1 MLLAFRGVVGTR
13 VTKEMAAS
21 TRMSLLRE
29 WADPELTAGRA
40 AAVSWLVGEQSEN
53 GMWADFRTFAGASD
67 EWVTGFVGA
76 VLAAHDDEPAQSAAR
91 RAWTSML
98 ARRHDDGG
106 WGYNRAVPSD
116 ADSTACALRL
126 ASGVGADS
134 ATIESIGLALQDF
147 QGEHGGLH
155 TYSLDGPIREF
166 TAVAPE
172 VSFAGWCAAHAC
184 VTAAAAA
191 VGVWPGA
198 IRARAYL
205 AQSQQVDGCWR
216 AYWWRDDLYATAFA
230 TVALAQVAVHAE
242 SLQQAA
248 RWVVARLGEDGRIR
262 DPVTG
267 GRSAFLDALALLIL
281 SASSPVSEVSSPMR
295 RLASAVLADQQLDGH
310 WAPSA
315 GLRIPPPGVVD
326 ADTYEAY
333 LPGLGGGSL
342 IEDPTGSFTTATV
355 LLALDSV
362 GHCAPDDS

>member
-1 MLLAFRGVVGTR
+1 MLLAFLGWLALGDEG
-13 VTKEMAAS
+13 EMAAS
-21 TRMSLLRE
+21 TRMNLLRE
-29 WADPELTAGRA
+29 WADPEFTAGRA
-40 AAVSWLVGEQSEN
+40 AAASWLVRAQSEN

-76 VLAAHDDEPAQSAAR
+76 VLAARDDDSAQDAAR

-98 ARRHDDGG
+98 VRRHDDGG

-126 ASGVGADS
+126 ATGVGADS
-134 ATIESIGLALQDF
+134 ATIESIGRALQDF
-147 QGEHGGLH
+147 QGEHGGLR

-166 TAVAPE
+166 TAMAPE

-191 VGVWPGA
+191 VDVWPGA

-205 AQSQQVDGCWR
+205 AQSQQADGRWR

-230 TVALAQVAVHAE
+230 TVALARVGTHAH

-248 RWVVARLGEDGRIR
+248 TWVVARLRENGRIR

-267 GRSAFLDALALLIL
+267 GSSAFLDALALLVL
-281 SASSPVSEVSSPMR
+281 SASSPMIEVSSPMH
-295 RLASAVLADQQLDGH
+295 RLVSAVLADQHVDGH

-326 ADTYEAY
+326 AHTYESY
-333 LPGLGGGSL
+333 LPGLGGASL
-342 IEDPTGSFTTATV
+342 IEDPTGCFTTATV

-362 GHCAPDDS
+362 ATCAPDDA